1 MATTL
6 PADVTS
12 RAALKTRFA
21 DGARPTG
28 ADFGA
33 LIDSFVHR
41 GDADGG
47 TETSP
52 SNDSPGG
59 DPGPFAVGTR
69 SFDIDDDLGGRI
81 ALTEGAQTRLA
92 LDTDGQWSVP
102 AGEAAVPFVVQG
114 WLGASARVGTYAGG
128 TASASAFPGGAAV
141 APGKAPADGKWQV
154 VLPALNGCC
163 AFELVA
169 QVSGAQSP
177 GRHAVLHAIIL
188 TAFNGSKKG
197 LSVTRTSRGW
207 SWLRRLEVR
216 WQPRRAGWFKRPTA
230 YDLAIRTRFAY
241 GVGDDGKPAQ
251 IHFHITRLW

>member
-12 RAALKTRFA
+12 RATLKTRFA

-41 GDADGG
+41 GDSNANGAAL
-47 TETSP
+47 P
-52 SNDSPGG
+52 SNDPPGG
-59 DPGPFAVGTR
+59 DPGPISVGTR
-69 SFDIDDDLGGRI
+69 SFDVDDDLAGGI
-81 ALTEGAQTRLA
+81 ALTEGPHTRLT
-92 LDTDGQWSVP
+92 LDTDGQWSIP
-102 AGEAAVPFVVQG
+102 AGEAAVPLVVQG
-114 WLGASARVGTYAGG
+114 WLGMSARVGTYAGG
-128 TASASAFPGGAAV
+128 AASGSAFPGGAAV
-141 APGKAPADGKWQV
+141 APGKVPADGKWQV
-154 VLPALNGCC
+154 VLPALNECC

-177 GRHAVLHAIIL
+177 GRHAVLHAVIL

-197 LSVTRTSRGW
+197 LKVTRTSRGW

-230 YDLAIRTRFAY
+230 YDLAIRTHFAY

-251 IHFHITRLW
+251 ILFHITRLW